1 MEDIQKAMA
10 AIRAHTDSVTQAK
23 AEAIRGEAGPRGPVG
38 QTGPAGEPGKNG
50 RDGKD
55 GRDGRD
61 GKDAV
66 VDLTIGSVTSGPEA
80 AAHLRRTE
88 DGSYVLSLVLPKGD
102 RGITGATGA
111 QGERGLPG
119 EKSDIPGPRGAAG
132 RDGVNGAEGARGPQG
147 IQGVAG
153 MTTEQIQQAVI
164 EALQTSGVHDS
175 LLAKLVKTKM
185 ILRQEQTRCSARHIS
200 ELQGILR
207 RVEDV
212 FDGVDEEQS

>member
-147 IQGVAG
+147 IQGVPG
-153 MTTEQIQQAVI
+153 LQISEIQQAVI
-164 EALQTSGVHDS
+164 ETLQSAGVHDS
-175 LLAKLVKTKM
+175 LVEKLVRTKLL
-185 ILRQEQTRCSARHIS
+185 LRQSATRCSARHIA
-200 ELQGILR
+200 ELESIIQKA
-207 RVEDV
+207 EDI
-212 FDGVDEEQS
+212 FDGINEEQS